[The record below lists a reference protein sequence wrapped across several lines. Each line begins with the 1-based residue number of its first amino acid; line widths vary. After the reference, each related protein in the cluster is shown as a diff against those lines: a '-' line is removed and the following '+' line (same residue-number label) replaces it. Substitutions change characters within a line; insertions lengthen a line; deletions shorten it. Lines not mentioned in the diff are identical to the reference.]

1 MRNNMKLSNSQKK
14 AVGANLLLKLIL
26 LYVEIALD
34 LEPFILK
41 RNEKGFHWNDRNGED
56 KWS

>member
-1 MRNNMKLSNSQKK
+1 MKLSNSQTK

-41 RNEKGFHWNDRNGED
+41 RNEKGFHRNTRNGED
-56 KWS
+56 K